1 MSNVHEGGS
10 AKCTREARA
19 LSGFRPGQSTGLC
32 RSVTWNSIASLP
44 FHPTRLRMLMVLARC
59 RRGFS
64 YEMKNGVNVSYQTRS
79 VGASISPQSLG
90 IATLSNPRLRK

>member
-32 RSVTWNSIASLP
+32 RSVTWNSIATLP
-44 FHPTRLRMLMVLARC
+44 LHPTRLPEVNGARQC
-59 RRGFS
+59 PRGFS
-64 YEMKNGVNVSYQTRS
+64 YEMKNGANVWYQTRS

-90 IATLSNPRLRK
+90 IAPLSNPRLRK